1 MKYFFVL
8 LLACMSN
15 AYAFE
20 LVCKGQS
27 LRNGEQ
33 RPIYVNCD
41 SKEDIVKFLG
51 AATDFLSKKDAPFAQ
66 QQNCLNPYQQAK
78 SMDQSQIS
86 ALAKG
91 GYLQMCNDG
100 LSNYK

>member
-1 MKYFFVL
+1 MKYVFLL
-8 LLACMSN
+8 LLACISN
-15 AYAFE
+15 TYAFE
-20 LVCKGQS
+20 LVCKGDAPRDAQ
-27 LRNGEQ
+27 Q
-33 RPIYVNCD
+33 RPVYLNCD

-51 AATDFLSKKDAPFAQ
+51 GATDFLAKKDAPGWQ

-78 SMDQSQIS
+78 SMDSLQIT

-100 LSNYK
+100 LRNFK